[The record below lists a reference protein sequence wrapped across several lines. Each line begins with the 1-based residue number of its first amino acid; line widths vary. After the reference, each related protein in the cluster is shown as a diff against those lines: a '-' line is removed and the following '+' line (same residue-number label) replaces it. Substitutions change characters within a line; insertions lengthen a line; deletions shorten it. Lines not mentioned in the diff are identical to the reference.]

1 MVSGSPEKFSEAAI
15 QRAKSKFQTIDECIY
30 NIRKNKEKEI
40 AETLMVDCFWSM
52 NRNFPAASNSSPNSA
67 LRRHCRSRTTTFV
80 TGGCTTLNAEPN
92 RPLSQLDRSVVRNY
106 NKNLEKRDEILQE
119 RGEKNNINSGV

>member
-1 MVSGSPEKFSEAAI
+1 VVSGSPEKFSEAAI

-52 NRNFPAASNSSPNSA
+52 NRNFPTASNSSASSSA
-67 LRRHCRSRTTTFV
+67 LRLHCRSRTTTYVF
-80 TGGCTTLNAEPN
+80 GGYTTLNAEPN
-92 RPLSQLDRSVVRNY
+92 HPLSQ
-106 NKNLEKRDEILQE
+106 
-119 RGEKNNINSGV
+119 